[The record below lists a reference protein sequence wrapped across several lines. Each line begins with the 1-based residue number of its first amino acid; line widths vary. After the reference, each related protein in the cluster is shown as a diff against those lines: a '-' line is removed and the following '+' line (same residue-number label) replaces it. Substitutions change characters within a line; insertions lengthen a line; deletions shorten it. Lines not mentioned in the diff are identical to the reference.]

1 MFKGTLKDI
10 ITNVI
15 AFISGAL
22 GLVQAVIIV
31 WNQWLQTASPKP
43 TLTEWVQVIILEVTA
58 VVAWYTGKDGNGK
71 AKFV

>member
-58 VVAWYTGKDGNGK
+58 VVAWYTGKDSNGK
-71 AKFV
+71 AKVI